1 MKSLATLFNYLI
13 FPGLLFSA
21 CIGLLA
27 GGIDRIVTAR
37 VQWRKGPP
45 LTQNFWDILK
55 LLGKETIV
63 PQGAKATF
71 LLSPYLGLLTSGLV
85 ATILGQSLTNLS
97 EGFAGDLIVI
107 LYLLIIP
114 AIALILGASSSKNPL
129 ASIGASREM
138 KLVLAYELP
147 FILIIVAII
156 IKSGG
161 TIQLSQILQHQ
172 AQFGPHIAS
181 WSGALAFIVALLC
194 MQAKLG
200 YVPFDASEAE
210 QEIMAGVLIE
220 YSGTAL
226 ALFKLMKAIL
236 LYCMPLFLIILFW
249 GKDISPMSLVGKYV
263 ALLVIIV
270 LIKNTNPRLRIDQ
283 TVRFFWRIPTLLAII
298 AIVLALFGL

>member
-1 MKSLATLFNYLI
+1 MKTLFSYLI

-21 CIGLLA
+21 VVGLLA

-37 VQWRKGPP
+37 VQWRKAPP
-45 LTQNFWDILK
+45 LIQNFWDILK

-63 PQGAKATF
+63 PQGAKVTF
-71 LLSPYLGLLTSGLV
+71 LLSPYVGLLTSGLV
-85 ATILGQSLTNLS
+85 ATILGQSLMS
-97 EGFAGDLIVI
+97 PSKGFSGDLIVV

-147 FILIIVAII
+147 FILTIIAIIV
-156 IKSGG
+156 KSGG
-161 TIQLSQILQHQ
+161 TIQLSQILNRQ
-172 AQFGPHIAS
+172 AQFGSHVAS
-181 WSGALAFIVALLC
+181 WSGALAFIVAILC

-226 ALFKLMKAIL
+226 ALFKLTKAIL
-236 LYCMPLFLIILFW
+236 LYSMPIFLIILFW
-249 GKDISPMSLVGKYV
+249 GKDISPLALIGKYV
-263 ALLVIIV
+263 ALLVVIV

-283 TVRFFWRIPTLLAII
+283 TVRFFWRIPTLVALI
-298 AIVLALFGL
+298 AIALALFGL

>member
-1 MKSLATLFNYLI
+1 MKSLAILLNYLI

-27 GGIDRIVTAR
+27 CGIDRIVTAR

-45 LTQNFWDILK
+45 LTQNFWDIMK

-63 PQGAKATF
+63 PQGSKATF
-71 LLSPYLGLLTSGLV
+71 LLSPYLGLLTSALV
-85 ATILGQSLTNLS
+85 ATMLGQSLMGLS

-138 KLVLAYELP
+138 KMVLAYELP
-147 FILIIVAII
+147 FILTIVVVI
-156 IKSGG
+156 IKSAG
-161 TIQLSQILQHQ
+161 TIQLSQILNHQ
-172 AQFGPHIAS
+172 ARLGSHVAS
-181 WSGALAFIVALLC
+181 WSGALAFIVGLLC

-200 YVPFDASEAE
+200 VVPFDASEAE

-236 LYCMPLFLIILFW
+236 LYCMPLFLIVLFW
-249 GKDISPMSLVGKYV
+249 GKDISPLALVGKYV
-263 ALLVIIV
+263 VLLVIIV

-283 TVRFFWRIPTLLAII
+283 AVRFFWRIPTMLAII
-298 AIVLALFGL
+298 AIALALFGL